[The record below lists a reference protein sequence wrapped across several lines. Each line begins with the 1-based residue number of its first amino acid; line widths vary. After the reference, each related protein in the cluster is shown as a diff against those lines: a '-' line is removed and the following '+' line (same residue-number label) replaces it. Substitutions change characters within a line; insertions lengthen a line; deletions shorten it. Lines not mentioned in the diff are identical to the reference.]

1 MNSNN
6 NNNKTN
12 FNKILKDCVKDVKL
26 RNGKIKSGQRYGFDT
41 EKDYQDSFGKLLDF
55 RKKFK
60 DIQLK
65 DIDTI
70 VYHDENNDGMM
81 SAAIVYNFLVNDHD
95 KDISDITFFPT
106 KPNRNFIPN
115 DNYFSDKNIIILDL
129 AYSEKTINQFYSMA
143 NSVIVIDD
151 HKENANEG
159 SKYDSF
165 FTGDGEH
172 AAVGYTC
179 KFFYPEKDVPLIIQY
194 IDDSDGAL
202 FLPFTPFSHSFT
214 LSIGIRLTHS
224 KSGKILRNRRQNPD
238 KILEQLSKI
247 FTNND
252 PIFWTFIGK
261 YMQELMNGIK
271 DQIALNAKPANFQGY
286 KVGVLNFN
294 APGLT
299 KQVGRQI
306 NTNFKQR
313 NEHIDF
319 AVLWG
324 YEYTANAYNVTLIDD
339 HRQNNIN
346 IGQLCHK
353 LGEIGGHLKGGFGH
367 GHDGHFYWP
376 KNNKHDIWELFKKKF
391 I

>member
-1 MNSNN
+1 M
-6 NNNKTN
+6 NNKTD

-26 RNGKIKSGQRYGFDT
+26 RNGKNKSGHKFGFDT
-41 EKDYQDSFGKLLDF
+41 EKDYQDSFSKLLDF

-60 DIQLK
+60 EQQLK

-81 SAAIVYNFLVNDHD
+81 CAAIVYNYLVNDCN
-95 KDISDITFFPT
+95 KSVSDITFFPT
-106 KPNRNFIPN
+106 KPNRNFKPN
-115 DNYFSDKNIIILDL
+115 NNYFSDKNIIILDL
-129 AYSEKTINQFYSMA
+129 AYSEETINQFYNIA

-151 HKENANEG
+151 HKENYNKG
-159 SKYDSF
+159 SKHDTY

-179 KFFYPEKDVPLIIQY
+179 KFFYPKKDIPLFIQY
-194 IDDSDGAL
+194 IDDSDGKL
-202 FLPFTPFSHSFT
+202 YLPFTPFSQSVS
-214 LSIGIRLTHS
+214 LAMGIRISRS
-224 KSGKILRNRRQNPD
+224 KSGKILKNRKHNPE
-238 KILEQLSKI
+238 KILEKMSNI

-252 PIFWTFIGK
+252 PGFWSFIGH
-261 YMQELMNGIK
+261 YMQEVMNNIK

-306 NTNFKQR
+306 ITNFKQR

-324 YEYTANAYNVTLIDD
+324 YEYTANAYNVTVIDD
-339 HRQNNIN
+339 HKQTEINLPNIAS
-346 IGQLCHK
+346 K
-353 LGEIGGHLKGGFGH
+353 LGKIGGHPKGGFGH
-367 GHDGHFYWP
+367 GHVGHFYWP
-376 KNNKHDIWELFKKKF
+376 KNNQHDIWELFEKKL